1 MSMLISPYIGRKL
14 DQIFETS
21 HFTVKEYE
29 KWQFDGLYFY
39 VSGSSASIP
48 PRILGHNENLLGI
61 DVSKK
66 YAPSLR
72 QKCLRR
78 SALQISSSCKGKLI
92 FTFCICS
99 GTGLSSPLLTAYA
112 SKSAVG
118 MIGKFRKVAG
128 HIRTGASLWAV
139 PKLARGLCPPWNP

>member
-1 MSMLISPYIGRKL
+1 MTMLILPYIGRKSGHT
-14 DQIFETS
+14 FETS
-21 HFTVKEYE
+21 HFTVKVCE

-61 DVSKK
+61 DVYKK

-72 QKCLRR
+72 RKCLRR
-78 SALQISSSCKGKLI
+78 SALQISSSYKGKLI
-92 FTFCICS
+92 FTSCICS

>member
-72 QKCLRR
+72 RKCLRR
-78 SALQISSSCKGKLI
+78 SALQISSSCKGK
-92 FTFCICS
+92 
-99 GTGLSSPLLTAYA
+99 
-112 SKSAVG
+112 VG